1 MKISCSLKIFTTRRL
16 LNHEINHCERVDFV
30 LNIVFWIALA
40 FSSIY
45 FVSLIIYVIGLRY
58 PFHPKNTNRPFV
70 SVVIAAKNEEKQLP
84 GLLASLAEQD
94 YPADR
99 YEIIIVD
106 NESEDKS
113 LVILKEA
120 EQKNPN
126 LKILST
132 RGIVSDFIFKK
143 AAMNLGIE
151 NAKGEII
158 LTTDAD
164 CELQSGWISSMA
176 SCFDEEVGVTAG
188 YSRFRYNHRI
198 FHRLQALDYL
208 NLMTAECATLN
219 LNLVW
224 GCAGNCLAFRK
235 SLFREV
241 GGYKDIR
248 DRIGGDDSLFMQII
262 KKKSSLKIVFNSDSR
277 VVVQTQPVDTF
288 FGLIRQRARWA
299 ADANYMIHLN
309 IPFFV
314 VIVSTF
320 IANLAPI
327 GYLIGW
333 QTGIVGIVPLGILVA
348 LKLIGEGLVTWHGT
362 RLFRQ
367 TELCRVFIPWFLFQP
382 FYVVLMGIL
391 SFWGNRMDWNR
402 KRTPLDLMK

>member
-1 MKISCSLKIFTTRRL
+1 M
-16 LNHEINHCERVDFV
+16 
-30 LNIVFWIALA
+30 NIIFWITLT
-40 FSSIY
+40 FSLIY
-45 FVSLIIYVIGLRY
+45 FTSLVIYVIGLKY
-58 PFHPKNTNRPFV
+58 PFRPKNVNRPFV

-99 YEIIIVD
+99 YEIIIID

-113 LVILKEA
+113 LAILKEA
-120 EQKNPN
+120 ERKNPN

-132 RGIVSDFIFKK
+132 HGIVSDFTLKK

-151 NAKGEII
+151 NANGEII

-164 CELQSGWISSMA
+164 CKLQSGWISSMA
-176 SCFDEEVGVTAG
+176 GCFDVEVGMVAG
-188 YSRFRYNHRI
+188 YGRFQYNRRI

-208 NLMTAECATLN
+208 MLMTAECATLN

-235 SLFREV
+235 SLFRDV

-262 KKKSSLKIVFNSDSR
+262 KKKSSSKIVFNFDPSA
-277 VVVQTQPVDTF
+277 VVRTQPVDTLF
-288 FGLIRQRARWA
+288 DLIRQRARWA
-299 ADANYMIHLN
+299 ADANYMVHLN

-333 QTGIVGIVPLGILVA
+333 LTGIVGIAPLGILVA
-348 LKLIGEGLVTWHGT
+348 LKLIGESCVAWRGT

-367 TELCRVFIPWFLFQP
+367 TELCRVFIPWFLVQP
-382 FYVVLMGIL
+382 FYVAVMGIL

-402 KRTPLDLMK
+402 KRTPLDLMKQDEHQSD

>member
-1 MKISCSLKIFTTRRL
+1 MNIIFG
-16 LNHEINHCERVDFV
+16 
-30 LNIVFWIALA
+30 IALT
-40 FSSIY
+40 FSLIY
-45 FVSLIIYVIGLRY
+45 FVSLLVYIYGLEF
-58 PFHPKNTNRPFV
+58 PFQPKNVNRPFV

-84 GLLASLAEQD
+84 GLLASLSKQD
-94 YPADR
+94 YPADC

-106 NESEDKS
+106 NESEDES
-113 LVILKEA
+113 LAILKEA
-120 EQKNPN
+120 ERKNPN

-132 RGIVSDFIFKK
+132 HGIVSDFTFKK

-151 NAKGEII
+151 NARGEII

-164 CELQSGWISSMA
+164 CELHSGWISSMA
-176 SCFDEEVGVTAG
+176 RSFDKEVGLTAG
-188 YSRFRYNHRI
+188 YCGFRYNHRI

-208 NLMTAECATLN
+208 MLMTAECATLN
-219 LNLVW
+219 LNLIW
-224 GCAGNCLAFRK
+224 GCAGNSLAFRK

-248 DRIGGDDSLFMQII
+248 ERIGGDDSLFMQIVNR
-262 KKKSSLKIVFNSDSR
+262 KSSARIVFDSNPLSI
-277 VVVQTQPVDTF
+277 VQTQPVDTISGF
-288 FGLIRQRARWA
+288 IRQRARWA
-299 ADANYMIHLN
+299 ADANYMFHLN
-309 IPFFV
+309 IPFFI

-327 GYLIGW
+327 GYFIGW
-333 QTGIVGIVPLGILVA
+333 LAGIVGVAPLGILIV
-348 LKLIGEGLVTWHGT
+348 LKLVGEVTVAWRGT

-367 TELCRVFIPWFLFQP
+367 TELRRVFVPWFLLQP

-402 KRTPLDLMK
+402 KRSPLDLMKQDENQSN